1 VPALFP
7 PSPSLVW
14 GTAVDMMRSGA
25 CLRVFGGFLAATL
38 VSIPLGM
45 LMGNF
50 RVTAD
55 RTHISKGAYRLKS
68 HACRRQ

>member
-1 VPALFP
+1 
-7 PSPSLVW
+7 
-14 GTAVDMMRSGA
+14 MMRSGVFSRDLDKS
-25 CLRVFGGFLAATL
+25 CLRVFGGLLAATL

-55 RTHISKGAYRLKS
+55 RPHISKGAYRLKS